1 MMTILYDDQC
11 KFCTKIS
18 VWAVGQNPNL
28 TALGV
33 RTTDAKELL
42 KSHGIQYIDLQTVY
56 FVSDKVSVRSAAAFN
71 ILRHTKAPWRWL
83 SILRHL
89 PLPLTDY
96 CYNFIARNRY
106 RLNR

>member
-18 VWAVGQNPNL
+18 VWAVGQNPNF

-33 RTTDAKELL
+33 RTTEAKELL

-71 ILRHTKAPWRWL
+71 ILHNTKVPWRWL

>member
-18 VWAVGQNPNL
+18 VWAVGQNPNF

-71 ILRHTKAPWRWL
+71 ILRHTQAPWRWL
-83 SILRHL
+83 SIFRFL
-89 PLPLTDY
+89 PITFTDTIY
-96 CYNFIARNRY
+96 KWVAKNRY
-106 RLNR
+106 RFN

>member
-1 MMTILYDDQC
+1 MTILYDDQC

-18 VWAVGQNPNL
+18 VWAVGQNPNF

-42 KSHGIQYIDLQTVY
+42 KSHGIQYIDLQTIY

-71 ILRHTKAPWRWL
+71 ILRHTKAHWRWL

>member
-1 MMTILYDDQC
+1 
-11 KFCTKIS
+11 
-18 VWAVGQNPNL
+18 VGQSPNL
-28 TALGV
+28 IALGV

-42 KSHGIQYIDLQTVY
+42 KSHGIQYIDLQTIY

>member
-1 MMTILYDDQC
+1 MTILYDDQC

-18 VWAVGQNPNL
+18 VWAVGQNPNF

-56 FVSDKVSVRSAAAFN
+56 FVNDRVSVRSAAAFN
-71 ILRHTKAPWRWL
+71 IVRHTKAPWRWL

-89 PLPLTDY
+89 PLPLTNY